1 VGEAWAVYSISC
13 ETCKLGDNPINIVP
27 LLIERIESDESI
39 RVRRMATVMLGTQ
52 TLDRRAVP
60 IFERILANEQD
71 AKLKMHA
78 KNGLARYRE
87 LGLGV

>member
-1 VGEAWAVYSISC
+1 MGEAWAVYSISC
-13 ETCKLGDNPINIVP
+13 ETCKLGDNPIDILP

-39 RVRRMATVMLGTQ
+39 RVWRMATVMLGTE

-71 AKLKMHA
+71 TKLKLHT
-78 KNGLARYRE
+78 KNGLPQYRE
-87 LGLGV
+87 RGLGV